1 MSIRETIQKKL
12 EELNDIVVSTE
23 LPDEMLEENVVY
35 FSYLLQENFVDS
47 DFDNNYTYR
56 ISLTGYIKIKTS
68 LEVDS
73 LKLVDNAR
81 MQIQSKL
88 KDLNIKT
95 SFNDVSIIDA
105 IRKIQVSGYATYN
118 EINNGLL

>member
-1 MSIRETIQKKL
+1 MSIRETIQAKL
-12 EELNDIVVSTE
+12 EELDNIVVSTE

-81 MQIQSKL
+81 MQIQRKL

-95 SFNDVSIIDA
+95 SFNDVSIIDT
-105 IRKIQVSGYATYN
+105 IRKVQVSGYATYN

>member
-105 IRKIQVSGYATYN
+105 IRKVQVSGYATYN
-118 EINNGLL
+118 EINNELL

>member
-35 FSYLLQENFVDS
+35 FSYLLQENFVNS

-81 MQIQSKL
+81 MQIERKL

-105 IRKIQVSGYATYN
+105 IRKVQVSGYATYN

>member
-1 MSIRETIQKKL
+1 MSIRETIQAKL
-12 EELNDIVVSTE
+12 EELDNIVVSTE

-81 MQIQSKL
+81 MQIERKL

-105 IRKIQVSGYATYN
+105 IRKVQVSGYATYN

>member
-23 LPDEMLEENVVY
+23 LPDEMLEENVLY
-35 FSYLLQENFVDS
+35 FSYLLQENYVDS

-88 KDLNIKT
+88 KDLNLKT

>member
-1 MSIRETIQKKL
+1 MSIRETIQAKL
-12 EELNDIVVSTE
+12 EELDNIVVSTE

-95 SFNDVSIIDA
+95 SFNDVSIIDT
-105 IRKIQVSGYATYN
+105 IRKVQVSGYATYN

>member
-1 MSIRETIQKKL
+1 MSIRETIQAKL
-12 EELNDIVVSTE
+12 EELDDIVVSTE
-23 LPDEMLEENVVY
+23 LPDEMLEENVIY

>member
-1 MSIRETIQKKL
+1 MSIRETIQAKL

-105 IRKIQVSGYATYN
+105 IRKVQVSGYATYN

>member
-105 IRKIQVSGYATYN
+105 IRKVQVSGYATYN